1 MDDPLHVSEDD
12 LAVAAGKEKLATLR
26 DRPGFADAMR
36 PRPRGSHKPQLF
48 FGVVAVALTALAA
61 ESCSEVSAGG
71 LGTVRV
77 VVLILVAV
85 FVWLL
90 AIGSSPD
97 PVTQPWPV
105 VVLAKPAGASVSKR
119 LVLLRDDGTT
129 VTCGANDTLYG
140 ILRPGDAGVA
150 HIRNAGAVADPA
162 QLVFAF
168 HRL

>member
-1 MDDPLHVSEDD
+1 MDDPLHVSVDD
-12 LAVAAGKEKLATLR
+12 LAVAAGKDKLATLR

-36 PRPRGSHKPQLF
+36 PKPRGSRRPQVIFAVL
-48 FGVVAVALTALAA
+48 GVALSGLAVQ
-61 ESCSEVSAGG
+61 SCSHVSGW
-71 LGTVRV
+71 LGTVRL
-77 VVLILVAV
+77 VVLIAAAL

-97 PVTQPWPV
+97 PATIAWPV
-105 VVLAKPAGASVSKR
+105 VVLAKPDGATVSKR

-129 VTCGANDTLYG
+129 VTCGIGDTLYG
-140 ILRPGDAGVA
+140 ILRAGDVGVA
-150 HIRNAGAVADPA
+150 HIRSAGSVADPA